1 MAPNTGA
8 ITISTLIKQLTR
20 LKNTHGDLSIMIGD
34 HFSGYNKVTKDSLSL
49 RRLSRDKVNRVH
61 PPCFTGDGDIYL
73 TLNQTVLLFGQGE
86 EPSATKGKYKR
97 KKK

>member
-49 RRLSRDKVNRVH
+49 RRLSGEKVNRVH
-61 PPCFTGDGDIYL
+61 PPCFTGSGDIYL
-73 TLNQTVLLFGQGE
+73 TLNQTVLLFGQE